1 MLQPGQDNIY
11 DGYNM
16 RTDYRDRDYNR
27 DYNDYNARGYDYYR
41 GGDYYNGYQMSNRGT
56 YDNRNFRPWDE
67 SYR

>member
-1 MLQPGQDNIY
+1 
-11 DGYNM
+11 M

-41 GGDYYNGYQMSNRGT
+41 GGDYYNGYQMNNRGA